1 MTKFE
6 KILLTVFFVELFIG
20 GGGRLIDFGVLSIR
34 QVLFLLLIVTFMFR
48 IVKNKAFLNK
58 EMNTFI
64 RMNPITLGIYI
75 LILWFFVSVIIG
87 YLNGHALS
95 VIVTD
100 FFRVSFFAVY
110 FPLAYYISDER
121 FSKNRIITLLKY
133 SALIVALFT
142 ITVSVLGKTVFSSSF
157 DNFYYFMNWLMNDD
171 LYFRPS
177 ASVFYKS
184 HLFVLIGLIL
194 SLNAVL
200 DKKYTKVDIAN
211 IIFCSISILWSETR
225 GFLLAFVLSVFMIIL
240 LDAKVLTD
248 PIKGLAKKGAYLLK
262 SRYFLKKFI
271 ILVLVA
277 SSVPLLYNNM
287 TLDRFESEV
296 VEEQPGDE
304 IAEDGEKGNS
314 GGRKNTETEVN
325 DVSVNTRLE
334 FIIDSKDIILASPAN
349 LVVGT
354 GYGTEIAG
362 RVTGLEMSFLDILV
376 EQGLIGLAVWAF
388 LFLIVFYNYYK
399 AYKRGAKLSI
409 LEISLLSAFMGLLLL
424 TNINPFINNPI
435 GISFFII
442 LLVLSQNKKD
452 SWSKEIK

>member
-20 GGGRLIDFGVLSIR
+20 GGGRLIDFGPLSIR
-34 QVLFLLLIVTFMFR
+34 QVLFMLLIFTFIIR

-58 EMNTFI
+58 EINTFI
-64 RMNPITLGIYI
+64 KLTPITLGIYL
-75 LILWFFVSVIIG
+75 LILWFVVSAVIG
-87 YLNGHALS
+87 YMNGHALS

-121 FSKNRIITLLKY
+121 FSKSRIITLLKY

-142 ITVSVLGKTVFSSSF
+142 ITVSLLGKTVFSSNF
-157 DNFYYFMNWLMNDD
+157 DAFYYFMNSIMNDD

-200 DKKYTKVDIAN
+200 DKKYSKVDIAN

-225 GFLLAFVLSVFMIIL
+225 GFLLAFMLSVFVIIL
-240 LDAKVLTD
+240 LDAKLLTD
-248 PIKGLAKKGAYLLK
+248 PIKGLAKKAAYLVK
-262 SRYFLKKFI
+262 SRYFVKKFI
-271 ILVLVA
+271 ILMIVTA
-277 SSVPLLYNNM
+277 SVPFLYNNM
-287 TLDRFESEV
+287 TLDRFEEEV
-296 VEEQPGDE
+296 VTDENGNVPGAEYGSEGQEENVQ
-304 IAEDGEKGNS
+304 
-314 GGRKNTETEVN
+314 TEVN

-334 FIIDSKDIILASPAN
+334 FILDSKDIVLASPAN
-349 LVVGT
+349 FIVGT

-362 RVTGLEMSFLDILV
+362 RTTGLEMSFLDILV
-376 EQGLIGLAVWAF
+376 EQGIIGLAVWVF
-388 LFLIVFYNYYK
+388 LFLIIFYNFYI
-399 AYKRGAKLSI
+399 AYKRGAKLTI
-409 LEISLLSAFMGLLLL
+409 LEISLLAAFMGLLLL

-435 GISFFII
+435 GITFFII
-442 LLVLSQNKKD
+442 LLVLSQNKKE
-452 SWSKEIK
+452 SLLKENK